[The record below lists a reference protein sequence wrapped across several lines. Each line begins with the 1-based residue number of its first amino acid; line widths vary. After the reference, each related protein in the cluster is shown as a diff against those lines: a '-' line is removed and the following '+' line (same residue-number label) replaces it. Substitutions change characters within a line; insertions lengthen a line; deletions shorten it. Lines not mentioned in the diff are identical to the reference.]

1 MKRILVTI
9 MFLPVLMLS
18 GCMSNEWHLKKADK
32 AATEII
38 GEYQQEALGRTE
50 PFTIEEPSNSLRRRL
65 MITQALPGH
74 VSGVTSEELF
84 KSDAPLKITLLDA
97 MQFAARNNRS
107 YQRKKESVFSTAL
120 GLDLSRA
127 AYRNS
132 YSGLMSSLFSGSGR
146 GDNANRSVRL
156 DSSGGITR
164 KLQSGVTL
172 STRLGLDL
180 VKLLTM
186 DKTSTFGEFA
196 DATISIPLLRGAGR
210 DIAREPLTQAERNMI
225 YAMWEFEQFKKSFA
239 VNVAGAYL
247 RILEREK
254 QIQNA
259 EANYLSIVATR
270 ERVEYMGKAGR
281 TSQTEVDQARQNE
294 LQAKNSLIATRQSLE
309 AQMDS
314 FKMTLGIPVDA
325 RIELEASE
333 LSRLSEETLSKLAE
347 EAILSEADAE
357 AQAAQYVLTALENRL
372 DLKTVKSRYEDAM
385 RKVKVA
391 TDALDPSMRLLIRG
405 STRRTDSGVSFSDSA
420 SYSALLSLDMPW
432 DKTQERVACRM
443 SLIALRNAERAIEEK
458 EDEIKQ
464 ALRSAARKIVEL
476 GKTYQIQKLSV
487 DLAATRVEST
497 NMFVQ
502 AGTAQIRD
510 LLDAQEDLVA
520 AQDNL
525 VSAVVSYHLETL
537 NLQRNLE
544 LLEVDE
550 KGIWRINEIK

>member
-1 MKRILVTI
+1 MKYSLLNCLCLLV
-9 MFLPVLMLS
+9 LGCA
-18 GCMSNEWHLKKADK
+18 GCMSDKAHIEKADT
-32 AATEII
+32 AATAII
-38 GEYQQEALGRTE
+38 SEYQQEALGRTE
-50 PFTIEEPSNSLRRRL
+50 PFTIVEPANSLRRRL

-84 KSDAPLKITLLDA
+84 KSNAPLKITLLDA

-132 YSGLMSSLFSGSGR
+132 YSGLLSSMFSGSGS

-156 DSSGGITR
+156 ESSGGFTR
-164 KLQSGVTL
+164 KLQSGATL

-239 VNVAGAYL
+239 VNVARAYL

-259 EANYLSIVATR
+259 EANYQSIVDTR
-270 ERVEYMGKAGR
+270 ERVEDMGKAGR
-281 TSQTEVDQARQNE
+281 ISQTGVDQARQNE
-294 LQAKNSLIATRQSLE
+294 LQAQNSLIATRQSLE

-333 LSRLSEETLSKLAE
+333 LSRLSEETLSRLAE
-347 EAILSEADAE
+347 EATLSEADAE
-357 AQAAQYVLTALENRL
+357 AQAAKYVLTALENRL
-372 DLKTVKSRYEDAM
+372 DLKIVKSRYEDAM
-385 RKVKVA
+385 RQVKIA
-391 TDALDPSMRLLIRG
+391 TDALDPSMRLLLRG
-405 STRRTDSGVSFSDSA
+405 STRRTDSGVSFGDGV

-464 ALRSAARKIVEL
+464 ALRGAARKIVEL
-476 GKTYQIQKLSV
+476 GQTYQIQKLSV
-487 DLAATRVEST
+487 ALAATRVEST

-502 AGTAQIRD
+502 AGSAQIRD

-550 KGIWRINEIK
+550 KGIWRIDES